1 MSHVRTWNIAK
12 VKYAELFV
20 LDSCMLTVVLWSMAR
35 ALCNRLMIVNV
46 FMVRMLCNLHC
57 RMFCYVF
64 HLRINHLPLNVA
76 ICAS

>member
-35 ALCNRLMIVNV
+35 ALCNRSFYYALNEEAYWCVCIDIWMTKQS
-46 FMVRMLCNLHC
+46 
-57 RMFCYVF
+57 
-64 HLRINHLPLNVA
+64 RI
-76 ICAS
+76 